1 MYVKPTH
8 DHVPD
13 IDRGGYLAADGR
25 DVEASQYWLRRLQ
38 DGDVSESNPPRA
50 GSSSTATRT
59 ARKESKQ

>member
-1 MYVKPTH
+1 MYVKPNH

-13 IDRGGYLAADGR
+13 QERGGYLSADGR
-25 DVEASQYWLRRLQ
+25 EVEASQYWLRRLH

-59 ARKESKQ
+59 ARKEIKK